1 MENNENNTS
10 HPRRENSNSSELM
23 EAIKSG
29 KVKMRSRRYFLLRD
43 TLAVTSIVIVLL
55 IVVYFASFIIFVL
68 HQSGAWFV
76 PVFGLSGWFAL
87 FYALPWVL
95 IALSGL
101 FVIALAFL
109 VKRYPFGYQWPLLYS
124 VLGAFFLVAAVS
136 FFFVQT
142 SFSDALFDSLVPREL
157 LGEYYPGVGLL
168 APNDIHRGEVIA
180 VTPYG
185 FIMENLSGG
194 ETSTIIIASG
204 TDLTFLGGLHVGD
217 NIVIFGDRSATGTI
231 QAVGIEKLTP

>member
-1 MENNENNTS
+1 MENNENNG
-10 HPRRENSNSSELM
+10 NSELM

-29 KVKMRSRRYFLLRD
+29 KVKMRPRRYFLLRD
-43 TLAVTSIVIVLL
+43 ALAVTAIVIILL

-109 VKRYPFGYQWPLLYS
+109 AKRYQFGYQWPLLYS
-124 VLGAFFLVAAVS
+124 VLGAFFLIVAVS

-142 SFSDALFDSLVPREL
+142 SFSDALFDSPVPRML

-185 FIMENLSGG
+185 FVMQNLSGG

-231 QAVGIEKLTP
+231 RAVGVEKVTP